1 MTRPIT
7 YIRERYCINVI
18 NMNFGFKGKFKIS
31 SLGTTRPLL
40 CMYIHRIL
48 NMLSYKQYG
57 NHSIYNSHFSHKGLN
72 ASKYRMILCTCMNS
86 ILLYV
91 YRIQEELLYTIYVS
105 EYLHLITQSETFWA
119 IKRLEILSKLVI
131 FKSFHF

>member
-1 MTRPIT
+1 
-7 YIRERYCINVI
+7 
-18 NMNFGFKGKFKIS
+18 
-31 SLGTTRPLL
+31 
-40 CMYIHRIL
+40 
-48 NMLSYKQYG
+48 
-57 NHSIYNSHFSHKGLN
+57 
-72 ASKYRMILCTCMNS
+72 MNS

-119 IKRLEILSKLVI
+119 LKHLEILSKLVI